1 MTVDLAQLHTRQLL
15 KALRMTRARNSCTF
29 ALVDSISSLR
39 SPDGE
44 RPRVTAEEI
53 DARRPFVDGD
63 LLGLPYGERTE
74 VTVEQL
80 KAELAKRPHVP
91 NKQESQAL
99 RRAKNLRG
107 RQRGRGD
114 RR

>member
-1 MTVDLAQLHTRQLL
+1 MRVDLTKLHTRQLL
-15 KALRMTRARNSCTF
+15 RALRMTRARNSCTF
-29 ALVDSISSLR
+29 ALVDSILSTR
-39 SPDGE
+39 AADAHG
-44 RPRVTAEEI
+44 RITAEEI
-53 DARRPFVDGD
+53 DAGRPFIDGD
-63 LLGLPYGERTE
+63 LLGLPYGTPTT
-74 VTVEQL
+74 VTIEEL

-107 RQRGRGD
+107 RQKGRGD